1 MSVRPVRLYGDPVL
15 RRRAAEVR
23 LPFAEPLDDLIH
35 DMFDSMEA
43 ERGIGLA
50 APQIGVS
57 QRIMVLRVPRQD
69 GTAQDLVLVNPMFL
83 EMTGA
88 EVSEEGCLSIPGVSE
103 DVKRA
108 WRVVV
113 RGITPAGESVELE
126 ADDLLARALQHEM
139 DHLDGVLFI
148 DRLSLVRRRLLKKSL
163 EEIARRAAA
172 GAAAA

>member
-1 MSVRPVRLYGDPVL
+1 MAVRPVRVYGDPVL
-15 RRRAAEVR
+15 RRRAVDVR
-23 LPFAEPLDDLIH
+23 MPFTEPLDDLIH

-69 GTAQDLVLVNPMFL
+69 GTAQDLVLVNPEFL
-83 EMTGA
+83 EMTGS
-88 EVSEEGCLSIPGVSE
+88 EVAQEGCLSIPGVSE

-108 WRVVV
+108 WRTVV
-113 RGITPAGESVELE
+113 RGVTPKGETEEFE
-126 ADDLLARALQHEM
+126 ADGLFARALQHEM

-163 EEIARRAAA
+163 EEITRRAMNM
-172 GAAAA
+172 AAA